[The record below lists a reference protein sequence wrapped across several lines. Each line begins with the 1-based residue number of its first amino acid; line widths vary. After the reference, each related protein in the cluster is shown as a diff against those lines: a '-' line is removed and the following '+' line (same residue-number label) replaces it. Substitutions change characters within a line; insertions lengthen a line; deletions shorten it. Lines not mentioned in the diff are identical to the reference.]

1 MQALKINRIGVRM
14 HYLVTGHTGFKGA
27 WLTQLLTLQ
36 GHTVSGLSLDPIA
49 GGIFE
54 TAGVAGLLA
63 NDFRVDIRDAKKTS
77 EAIKAADP
85 DVLIHLAAQPLVRY
99 SYREPRETFEV
110 NVNGTYN
117 VLESSQELS
126 NLKARVIITTDKV
139 YRNVDR
145 ARGYVEDEPLGGD
158 DPYSSSKAMADIMT
172 QSWVKSFPAMPTAIA
187 RAGNVI
193 GGGDA
198 SEDRLIPDAVR
209 AFKSGSALS
218 IRYPN
223 AVRPWQHVLDCVNG
237 YLKLTEALLEG
248 TGLGEWNFGPGKE
261 SFVPVGEV
269 AAKAAKFWGG
279 SATVDLDTRPQPHEA
294 NLLALDS
301 AKAIRELGWNNK
313 LLFNESLQWTI
324 DWEREF
330 ASGKSASELTK
341 QQIVSFLDLP
351 IK

>member
-1 MQALKINRIGVRM
+1 M

-27 WLTQLLTLQ
+27 WLTQLLVNQ
-36 GHTVSGLSLDPIA
+36 GHLVSGLSLDPLP

-54 TAGVAGLLA
+54 TARISEHLEH
-63 NDFRVDIRDAKKTS
+63 DFRADIRDAAATS
-77 EAIKAADP
+77 KAFKAANP

-99 SYREPRETFEV
+99 SYREPRETYEV

-117 VLESSQELS
+117 VLEASQELS

-139 YRNVDR
+139 YKNVDR

-158 DPYSSSKAMADIMT
+158 DPYSSSKAMADLLT

-193 GGGDA
+193 GGGDV

-209 AFKSGSALS
+209 SFIAGKPLS

-237 YLKLTEALLEG
+237 YLMLTESLLEG
-248 TGLGEWNFGPGKE
+248 KGLGEWNFGPGEE
-261 SFVPVGEV
+261 SFVSVGNV
-269 AAKAAKFWGG
+269 ASTASNFWGDN
-279 SATVDLDTRPQPHEA
+279 STVELDTRPQPHEA

-301 AKAIRELGWNNK
+301 AKAIRELGWNNR
-313 LLFNESLQWTI
+313 LLFPESLEWTI
-324 DWEREF
+324 EWEKQLN
-330 ASGKSASELTK
+330 AGKSACDLTNEQITKFLELPMK
-341 QQIVSFLDLP
+341 
-351 IK
+351 